1 MERLHHKVWPLGR
14 PHDIPAPAHTL
25 NDNLFR
31 HAAATPDKAALVFYG
46 RVTTYAQLG
55 DQATRIAGWLQ
66 NRCGVQPGDRV
77 GIQLQNSP
85 QWVAAFYGIIR
96 AGAVAV
102 PINPMNLTDETDYI
116 VEDAGI
122 RTLFTAQD
130 RERELEPLLAQNILD
145 HVIVATYSDE
155 LPADPHENLPPE
167 IAAPRATLPGHCTA
181 WAEMI
186 AANETPAPFTRTPQD
201 LAVMPYTSGSTG
213 RGKGCMHSHQTAI
226 HAINSM
232 VDWFGL
238 GGEDVFFCVA
248 PMFHVVGLQAGLN
261 SAIQAGGTSVILPRW
276 DREIAAHLIRE
287 FGVTAWPCVPT
298 MIIDFLN
305 RPTLRDDDL
314 ATLRVLWGGGIAMPE
329 AVAEKLRRL
338 TGLTFLEGYGMTE
351 TIAPTS
357 ANPPHLPK
365 PQCAGIPVFNTD
377 VAIVDPDTL
386 TPMPQGETGEIL
398 ISGPQ
403 VMLAYWNNDEANAE
417 SFVTLENQRFLR
429 SGDLGYLD
437 ENGYIFIVDRLKR
450 MINASGYKVW
460 PTEVEAKLYH
470 HPAIEEA
477 CIIASTD
484 PYRGETVKAVAV
496 LKPGA
501 TLTAKELSTWA
512 HDHMAAYKVPRL
524 LEIVTAL
531 PKSGSGKVLWRE
543 LQERENAKSK
553 DTTQ

>member
-14 PHDIPAPAHTL
+14 PHDIDIPDWTL

-31 HAAATPDKAALVFYG
+31 HVAATPDKPALVFYH
-46 RVTTYAQLG
+46 RVTTYAELG
-55 DQATRIAGWLQ
+55 DQATRIAGYLQ
-66 NRCGVQPGDRV
+66 HDCGVQPGDRV
-77 GIQLQNSP
+77 AIYLQNSP
-85 QWVAAFYGIIR
+85 QFVAALYGILR

-122 RTLFTAQD
+122 RTVMTAQD
-130 RERELEPLLAQNILD
+130 RVHTLEPLLGQDILD
-145 HVIVATYSDE
+145 HVIVAAYSDE
-155 LPADPHENLPPE
+155 LPADPPENIPAE
-167 IAAPRATLPGHCTA
+167 IAAPRAPLPAGFTA
-181 WAEMI
+181 WADML
-186 AANETPAPFTRTPQD
+186 AARRVPAPFDRAPAD
-201 LAVMPYTSGSTG
+201 LALMPYTSGSTG

-226 HAINSM
+226 HAVNSM

-238 GGEDVFFCVA
+238 GAQDVFFCVA

-276 DREIAAHLIRE
+276 DREIAASLVRE

-305 RPTLRDDDL
+305 RPGLRDDDL

-329 AVAEKLRRL
+329 AVAEKLLRL

-386 TPMPQGETGEIL
+386 ALLPQGETGEIL

-403 VMLAYWNNDEANAE
+403 VMLGYWNNPQANDE
-417 SFVTLENQRFLR
+417 SLVQVQGQRFLR
-429 SGDLGYLD
+429 SGDLGYID

-477 CIIASTD
+477 CIKIG
-484 PYRGETVKAVAV
+484 R
-496 LKPGA
+496 
-501 TLTAKELSTWA
+501 A
-512 HDHMAAYKVPRL
+512 HV
-524 LEIVTAL
+524 
-531 PKSGSGKVLWRE
+531 
-543 LQERENAKSK
+543 
-553 DTTQ
+553 